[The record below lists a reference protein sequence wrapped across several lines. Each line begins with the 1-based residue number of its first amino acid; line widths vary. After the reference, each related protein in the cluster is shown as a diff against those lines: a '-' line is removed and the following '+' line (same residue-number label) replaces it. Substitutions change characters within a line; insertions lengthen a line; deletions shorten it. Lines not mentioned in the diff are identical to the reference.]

1 MLVRVGNNGE
11 QEYHRRSSNL
21 KNNSDEYL
29 AWWYIGVA
37 KKRGWPAVVKL
48 LAQYPE
54 KEERIKQLIKK
65 KLGK

>member
-1 MLVRVGNNGE
+1 MSDLNNKDWS
-11 QEYHRRSSNL
+11 Y
-21 KNNSDEYL
+21 SDEYL

-54 KEERIKQLIKK
+54 KEKRIKQLIKK
-65 KLGK
+65 KLER